1 MVTFVSLDPLF
12 AALPWWFIGAGAV
25 VGLVFQASLA
35 AGVVWTVEV
44 TLRRGFVRGTGV
56 AAGLA
61 FAQVVLAV
69 VPFVVLF
76 SLGRWGQTLDPALR
90 LAAIGTLL
98 WLAWQV
104 RGAPRLEQLSSDL
117 PDYSPRAYLLSSY
130 AMARRM
136 YSRAAAYAAL
146 IAVLNIHLRSPGP
159 VGALLAAIGLGLG
172 AFLWWLYFVLLAALF
187 GRRVPEPI
195 TVKSLA
201 KLRILAFTVL
211 LGFAVIGTVPLFAR
225 F

>member
-1 MVTFVSLDPLF
+1 MVASVSLPSLAAFPL
-12 AALPWWFIGAGAV
+12 WIVGAGAV

-35 AGVVWTVEV
+35 AGVVWVVEV
-44 TLRRGFVRGTGV
+44 TMRRGFLPGTMA

-61 FAQVVLAV
+61 LAQVTLAL
-69 VPFVVLF
+69 VPFALLF
-76 SLGRWGQTLDPALR
+76 SLGPWGRALDPTLR
-90 LAAIGTLL
+90 FLSIGTLL

-104 RGAPRLEQLSSDL
+104 RGAPRLERLSTDL
-117 PDYSPRAYLLSSY
+117 PSLSARGFFRRTY

-136 YSRAAAYAAL
+136 YSRLAAYAAL
-146 IAVLNIHLRSPGP
+146 VCVLNIHLRAPGP
-159 VGALLAAIGLGLG
+159 TGALLAAIGLGFG
-172 AFLWWLYFVLLAALF
+172 AFVWWFYFVLLAALF
-187 GRRVPEPI
+187 GSRVPEPI

-211 LGFAVIGTVPLFAR
+211 TGFAVIGAVPFFVR